1 MALLCVIA
9 FTAQLSFNSL
19 VFAEV
24 KPHQDNFH
32 KHEHFGANQE
42 HDVRYDHEAFLGPEA
57 EEFEHLTPEES
68 KRRLKI
74 IVTKMIDTNKDGLV
88 SPDELSVWIE
98 KQRKAFM
105 YEDVDKRIAKEDRDG
120 DGEISWEEYS
130 KSEYGE
136 WDNPDKLPKDHVS
149 FFKCLKSVF
158 LLWCFFSNLSF
169 KDNLICLSFV
179 FPFWGTHLRRTIK

>member
-19 VFAEV
+19 VFGEV

-136 WDNPDKLPKDHVS
+136 WDNADKLPKDHVS

-158 LLWCFFSNLSF
+158 LLWCFFSKLSF

-179 FPFWGTHLRRTIK
+179 FPFWSTHLRRTIK

>member
-1 MALLCVIA
+1 MVAYQNLALLSFIA
-9 FTAQLSFNSL
+9 FAAKLSFNSL
-19 VFAEV
+19 AFAEV

-68 KRRLKI
+68 KRRLKT
-74 IVTKMIDTNKDGLV
+74 IVIKLIDTNRDGLV

-105 YEDVDKRIAKEDRDG
+105 YEDVDKRIKKEDKDG
-120 DGEISWEEYS
+120 DGEISWVEYS

-136 WDNPDKLPKDHVS
+136 WHNPEKLPKDHVS
-149 FFKCLKSVF
+149 FRETLN
-158 LLWCFFSNLSF
+158 CFFL
-169 KDNLICLSFV
+169 
-179 FPFWGTHLRRTIK
+179 